1 MNQNNLRQQFD
12 EQGYVI
18 LQGFL
23 DSSVVAQARSAMEE
37 LVEQQAQRLVAT
49 GKIASPMHAEPFET
63 RFFRLFEEHL
73 DDAPKSFR
81 RELHLSGLFDLF
93 FNPALLDVV
102 EVLIGPEV
110 RLYPNYTARPKF
122 PDWKGT
128 EVLWHQDGGYTE
140 QVAEDEGSV
149 ELQRMVNVWTPLVP
163 ARAANGCMQFVP
175 GTHKLGAVPHES
187 REYYLEIAHE
197 SLDPYVK
204 SAVDVELDPGD
215 VVLFQNLLFHR
226 GQPNHS
232 SEIRWSFDWRYQDA
246 IQSTLRKE
254 EGHIARSSS
263 NPDSAVKNAG
273 EWASLTFR

>member
-1 MNQNNLRQQFD
+1 
-12 EQGYVI
+12 
-18 LQGFL
+18 
-23 DSSVVAQARSAMEE
+23 
-37 LVEQQAQRLVAT
+37 
-49 GKIASPMHAEPFET
+49 
-63 RFFRLFEEHL
+63 
-73 DDAPKSFR
+73 
-81 RELHLSGLFDLF
+81 
-93 FNPALLDVV
+93 
-102 EVLIGPEV
+102 
-110 RLYPNYTARPKF
+110 
-122 PDWKGT
+122 
-128 EVLWHQDGGYTE
+128 
-140 QVAEDEGSV
+140 
-149 ELQRMVNVWTPLVP
+149 MVNVWTPLVP

-197 SLDPYVK
+197 SLDPHVK

-263 NPDSAVKNAG
+263 NPDIAVKNAD

>member
-1 MNQNNLRQQFD
+1 MNQDDLRQQFD
-12 EQGYVI
+12 DQGYVR
-18 LQGFL
+18 LSGFL
-23 DSSVVAQARSAMEE
+23 DSSVVAQARAAMEE
-37 LVEQQAQRLVAT
+37 LVERQARQLVAAGT
-49 GKIASPMHAEPFET
+49 IASTMQEEPFET
-63 RFFRLFEEHL
+63 RFFRLFENHL

-102 EVLIGPEV
+102 EVLLGPEV

-122 PDWKGT
+122 PEWKGT

-140 QVAEDEGSV
+140 QIAGAKGSV

-163 ARAANGCMQFVP
+163 ANAVNGCMQFVP
-175 GTHKLGAVPHES
+175 GTHKLGTVPHEK
-187 REYYLEIAHE
+187 REYYLEIAQE
-197 SLDPYVK
+197 TLDSHVK
-204 SAVDVELDPGD
+204 TAIDVELDPGD

-232 SEIRWSFDWRYQDA
+232 NEIRWSFDWRYQDA
-246 IQSTLRKE
+246 RQPTLRKE

-263 NPDSAVKNAG
+263 QPASAVKSAE
-273 EWASLTFR
+273 EWAGLTFG

>member
-1 MNQNNLRQQFD
+1 MNRNDLRQQFD
-12 EQGYVI
+12 DQGYVK
-18 LQGFL
+18 LKGFL
-23 DSSVVAQARSAMEE
+23 DSSVVAQARTAMEA
-37 LVEQQAQRLVAT
+37 LVEQRAQQLVAA
-49 GKIASPMHAEPFET
+49 GKIASPMRAEPFET
-63 RFFRLFEEHL
+63 RFFRLYEEHL

-140 QVAEDEGSV
+140 QVAEDVGSV

-187 REYYLEIAHE
+187 REYYLEIARE
-197 SLDPYVK
+197 SLDPYVE

-226 GQPNHS
+226 GQPNLS
-232 SEIRWSFDWRYQDA
+232 KEIRWSFDWRYQDA
-246 IQSTLRKE
+246 RQPTLRKE

-263 NPDSAVKNAG
+263 NPDSAVKSAD

>member
-37 LVEQQAQRLVAT
+37 LVEQQAQQLVAT

-63 RFFRLFEEHL
+63 RFFRLYEEHL

-102 EVLIGPEV
+102 EVLLGPEV
-110 RLYPNYTARPKF
+110 RLYPNYTARPKL
-122 PDWKGT
+122 PEWKGT

-140 QVAEDEGSV
+140 QVAEDEESV

>member
-1 MNQNNLRQQFD
+1 MNRNDLRQQFD
-12 EQGYVI
+12 DQGYVK
-18 LQGFL
+18 LKGFL
-23 DSSVVAQARSAMEE
+23 DSSVVAQARTAMEA
-37 LVEQQAQRLVAT
+37 LVEQRAQQLVAA

-63 RFFRLFEEHL
+63 RFFRLYEEHL

-140 QVAEDEGSV
+140 QVAEDVGSV

-187 REYYLEIAHE
+187 REYYLEIARE
-197 SLDPYVK
+197 SLDPYVE

-226 GQPNHS
+226 GQPNLS
-232 SEIRWSFDWRYQDA
+232 KEIRWSFDWRYQDA
-246 IQSTLRKE
+246 RQPTLRKE

-263 NPDSAVKNAG
+263 NPNSAVKSAD